1 MTSLVASPNS
11 KWIVTGSGDGTIII
25 WNAEGGAIVHE
36 WLAHR
41 GSVDAL
47 SFSPDSRQLV
57 SAGKESRETLVI
69 WDLSHGIRKLA
80 VLACSVDKTST
91 DMAVF
96 SCSWSPDGA
105 LVASTCL
112 SGPVCIWDALTF
124 RQRNLL
130 PVSASNQ
137 KAKIHRRSLRWSSD
151 SCYLVWSYTTSQ
163 ENGANF
169 DEWAIWS
176 PRIAQ
181 PPRTFPSHPTF
192 HIKLGIRKIEFDPE
206 SRRIVTALYR
216 KGTNSDSVGGS
227 EDTSGVVGTSD
238 EHSGCVLVW
247 DIKSSTTL
255 AVLEHD
261 GTAVEDVSFSPDGR
275 YLLSIDGPRNNSK
288 IWDTE
293 SWRVTASLEGDG
305 GRSQVACF
313 SPDGSYVATISN
325 NGKKQIYSVRLW
337 RIGEILCTSVFA
349 EHKALIY
356 HLAFSPNAEFLAS
369 GDIDGIVHIRRLSD
383 FIEHRPRSIQPVR
396 QT

>member
-1 MTSLVASPNS
+1 M
-11 KWIVTGSGDGTIII
+11 
-25 WNAEGGAIVHE
+25 HQ
-36 WLAHR
+36 WLAHW
-41 GSVDAL
+41 GIVEAL
-47 SFSPDSRQLV
+47 SFSPDSQRIV
-57 SAGKESRETLVI
+57 STGESGETLVI
-69 WDLSHGIRKLA
+69 WDLSNGIHKLA
-80 VLACSVDKTST
+80 VLACSVDENSMRT
-91 DMAVF
+91 DLS
-96 SCSWSPDGA
+96 SCSWSPDGK
-105 LVASTCL
+105 LIASAHET
-112 SGPVCIWDALTF
+112 GPVRIWDALTF
-124 RQRNLL
+124 QQRNLL
-130 PVSASNQ
+130 PVSTSNLNSGN
-137 KAKIHRRSLRWSSD
+137 HHHPLHWSSD
-151 SCYLVWSYTTSQ
+151 SRYLVWSYTTSQ